1 MVFCTIR
8 TMATFV
14 TKEGLKKLEQDL
26 VELKTTKR
34 QEIAARLRKA
44 ISFGDLS
51 ENFDYHN
58 AKEDQE
64 MLERKIVELTGKIHT
79 AEVVEKK
86 AGSEVVQI
94 GSVVEL
100 KDGTEKMT
108 YTIVTAQEADPME
121 GKISVESPIGA
132 ALLGRKK
139 GEKVVIE
146 TPDRSMRYEIVKIS

>member
-1 MVFCTIR
+1 
-8 TMATFV
+8 MATFV

>member
-1 MVFCTIR
+1 
-8 TMATFV
+8 MATFV

-146 TPDRSMRYEIVKIS
+146 TPDRSMRYDIVKIS